1 MSEPPPPER
10 SIEDPAGAWPMDKN
24 LTELSGLQP
33 LFVSSERSFGILH
46 NTYFVKLVPGRSS
59 LVAHELRMMLLA
71 EDCSVIPLGR
81 VFDRGTICGFITP
94 REKTITE
101 SAGQFGTQTICP
113 QLTRQ
118 ERLELIAETCLL
130 VSYTHSKGL
139 IHGDIKPSN
148 ILRCSDGSLRFCD
161 FAEATKKGS
170 SMLPRGFTPQYAAP
184 ALLKGNPR
192 PLTVAEDLYSL
203 GITIWEIYTGQI
215 PFAGV
220 DEDTL
225 EDLIRSGGQPD
236 MSLIDDANI
245 LALITTSLEATDKQL
260 DPCFGH
266 YVSDVGSVQDTKE
279 GAHVRPQAA

>member
-1 MSEPPPPER
+1 MSEPLRPN
-10 SIEDPAGAWPMDKN
+10 DPSRTPLALGQWTRTSPSSPASSRFSPGALFSRGARATDDAPRGGLLSHSPRQGIRPRYN
-24 LTELSGLQP
+24 L
-33 LFVSSERSFGILH
+33 
-46 NTYFVKLVPGRSS
+46 
-59 LVAHELRMMLLA
+59 
-71 EDCSVIPLGR
+71 R
-81 VFDRGTICGFITP
+81 VHYSAQ
-94 REKTITE
+94 KTITE

-184 ALLKGNPR
+184 ALLSGNPR

-260 DPCFGH
+260 DPCSGH